1 MTNEIMNNEIIETE
15 EMGIQ
20 ETPESSGNG
29 IVGKL
34 AVGAVIVGAGVAAF
48 LYKTRAKREKKNI
61 EKLRKKGYVITHESE
76 QADKVVE
83 VSGEVVETE
92 EVE

>member
-20 ETPESSGNG
+20 ETPESSGSG

-48 LYKTRAKREKKNI
+48 LYKTRAKREERKI
-61 EKLRKKGYVITHESE
+61 EKLRKKGYVITRESE